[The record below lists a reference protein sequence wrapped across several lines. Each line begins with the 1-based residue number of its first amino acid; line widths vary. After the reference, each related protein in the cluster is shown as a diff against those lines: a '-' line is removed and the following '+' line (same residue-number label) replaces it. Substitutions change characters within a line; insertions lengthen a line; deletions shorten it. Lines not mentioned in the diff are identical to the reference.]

1 MLRASVICFATLALA
16 HGNCTA
22 QSAGPAASNHE
33 FSKSLRNQPSPQVI
47 AASIVLCGG
56 GARPR
61 QDGAESRHHTA
72 SAGEDPAAENELLE
86 LANKSREQAGAPP
99 LHMDETL
106 RQAARQHAQLMIT
119 RDHLDH
125 QYAGEPEL
133 LHRIATAGPLKMDY
147 AGENLA
153 SANGAAAAHEALMRS
168 PPHRHNLLDSGFD
181 VAGIAA
187 LWRNGQL
194 YVVQDFGH
202 EIHSYSAREGD
213 KIVSQAVAEIRQHA
227 GLSKLKQLAPPKL
240 DEATCSL
247 SQGSRP
253 DAHLISAAYSNLQV
267 IAYTQS
273 RPEVLPPVAVHLLS
287 DPGVQQ
293 FAVGACYARNAAY
306 PNGTYWIAILLH

>member
-1 MLRASVICFATLALA
+1 MLRASVIFFATLALA

-22 QSAGPAASNHE
+22 QSAGPAATNHE
-33 FSKSLRNQPSPQVI
+33 FSRSLRNQSSPQII

-56 GARPR
+56 GAPPR
-61 QDGAESRHHTA
+61 QNGAEPRHYTA
-72 SAGEDPAAENELLE
+72 SAGEDPAVEIELLK

-106 RQAARQHAQLMIT
+106 RRAARQHAQLMIT
-119 RDHLDH
+119 RDRLDH

-133 LHRIATAGPLKMDY
+133 MHRIATAGPLKMDY

-153 SANGAAAAHEALMRS
+153 SANGAASAHEGLMHS

-187 LWRNGQL
+187 FWSRGQL
-194 YVVQDFGH
+194 YVVQDFAR
-202 EIHSYSAREGD
+202 EVHSYSAHESD
-213 KIVSQAVAEIRQHA
+213 KLVSRAVAAIRQQA
-227 GLSKLKQLAPPKL
+227 GLSQLKQLAPPKL
-240 DEATCSL
+240 DEAACSL

-273 RPEVLPPVAVHLLS
+273 RPEVLPPVAVQRLS
-287 DPGVQQ
+287 NPGVQQ
-293 FAVGACYARNAAY
+293 FAVGACYSRNATY